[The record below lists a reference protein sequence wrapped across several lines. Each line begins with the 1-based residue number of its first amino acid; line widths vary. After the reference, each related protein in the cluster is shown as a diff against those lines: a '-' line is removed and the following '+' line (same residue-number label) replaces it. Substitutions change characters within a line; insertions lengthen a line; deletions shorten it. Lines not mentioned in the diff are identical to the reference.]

1 MSPEWGGGAIPG
13 GGYPG
18 GGGSNPPD
26 GKKVL
31 QQIAQ
36 ETGGRFYQVSHFHPL
51 DKIYADIEEDL
62 RNQYSI
68 GFTPDQPGEPGLYHH
83 IHLTA
88 KKKKE
93 ILVVQSRAGYYATQ
107 LDVAPGRQLSL
118 PRPHS
123 CRRLSGAAPAPPQKA
138 FSTPAPYPRP
148 PPPVSIANPR

>member
-1 MSPEWGGGAIPG
+1 MSRGWAGGAAEWAIPAVAIRVAEAALIC
-13 GGYPG
+13 PTE
-18 GGGSNPPD
+18 
-26 GKKVL
+26 KKVL

-93 ILVVQSRAGYYATQ
+93 ILVVQSRAGYYAT
-107 LDVAPGRQLSL
+107 
-118 PRPHS
+118 
-123 CRRLSGAAPAPPQKA
+123 
-138 FSTPAPYPRP
+138 
-148 PPPVSIANPR
+148 